1 MKCNQYQEL
10 LMRHFDRDLN
20 DSKQKL
26 LYRHLNEC
34 PDCRNLFKDL
44 HRILTPLE
52 TATPVEPA
60 PGLEKMILE
69 QIKTLPAVNLN
80 GELGLI
86 KMIFGWL
93 AAALVLLYMA
103 IHLTVQDAGLYGILL
118 QGRQY
123 SSFLS
128 GIALD
133 SQIFFHVISSVFTQ
147 AIVSISRVLQNIC
160 WATILFGIV
169 LAVRFMTA
177 KPANPKPDYNE
188 Q

>member
-1 MKCNQYQEL
+1 MECNQYQKL
-10 LMRHFDRDLN
+10 LMRRFDHDLN
-20 DSKQKL
+20 CKEREL
-26 LYRHLNEC
+26 LAQHLNGC
-34 PDCRNLFKDL
+34 PDCRSLYEDL
-44 HRILTPLE
+44 HRILASLE
-52 TATPVEPA
+52 TAAPVEPD